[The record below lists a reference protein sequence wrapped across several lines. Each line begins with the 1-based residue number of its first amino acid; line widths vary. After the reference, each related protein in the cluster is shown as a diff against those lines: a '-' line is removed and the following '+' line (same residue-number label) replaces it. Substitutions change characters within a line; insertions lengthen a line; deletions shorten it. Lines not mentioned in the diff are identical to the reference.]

1 MMYALAV
8 FLNRNE
14 TLKFYNELRRIGI
27 NSMVVSTPK
36 GLGSSCSVSVK
47 FYFKE
52 LTRAVYILKTGNYK
66 TFSYFFKINQ
76 RKNGNTYE
84 IINVWKLTCFYL
96 KCLHTWFFVGEIKIM
111 LALIRWFMC

>member
-96 KCLHTWFFVGEIKIM
+96 RCCTHGFL
-111 LALIRWFMC
+111 LAKFK

>member
-52 LTRAVYILKTGNYK
+52 LTRAVYILKTIK
-66 TFSYFFKINQ
+66 HLVTFL
-76 RKNGNTYE
+76 
-84 IINVWKLTCFYL
+84 KL
-96 KCLHTWFFVGEIKIM
+96 IKEKM
-111 LALIRWFMC
+111 ETHMKLLMCES